1 MNVVKED
8 ESKSQKRL
16 KIFYIAIVIICIIA
30 IISAF
35 VIQMMKNNE
44 ISNGGN
50 TSTDLP
56 QVTDDKISL
65 FETYIKGDFKFFV
78 DISLYSKIADNKFV
92 IENLAGVFEDY
103 PSSKIDE
110 YIKSDKFKLS
120 DCIVYYSSM
129 KITVDLI
136 KKFND
141 KIGYQYNSV
150 TVKQKFN
157 FFQKVFNWI
166 YDKCIKFIFRE
177 KDELSSNKLQYMSKT
192 LMQDLIDTRFNNRIF
207 EIENSVFL
215 DCEDKEIVKT
225 MKNKF
230 KLKKYN
236 LFNMIFLVSLISVY
250 VLTEALF
257 KLPFWAYILFIFFS
271 LTSIF
276 LIFLLI
282 SYNIFEL
289 RYETKK
295 IDYTKTKEDN

>member
-1 MNVVKED
+1 M
-8 ESKSQKRL
+8 QIL
-16 KIFYIAIVIICIIA
+16 
-30 IISAF
+30 F
-35 VIQMMKNNE
+35 VIDDLKE
-44 ISNGGN
+44 I
-50 TSTDLP
+50 
-56 QVTDDKISL
+56 DDKISL